1 MFAARLF
8 RNIRMDPGARPGEY
22 LGARLKRPG
31 VRHLVPVRLRS
42 DSCVRTRV
50 CRALCT
56 RSCAYMCM
64 CVCMWRRRDGYG

>member
-31 VRHLVPVRLRS
+31 VRLSV
-42 DSCVRTRV
+42 CVRTVAFGLLSAGLCVRV
-50 CRALCT
+50 VVHI
-56 RSCAYMCM
+56 
-64 CVCMWRRRDGYG
+64 CVCVCVCGADATALQ